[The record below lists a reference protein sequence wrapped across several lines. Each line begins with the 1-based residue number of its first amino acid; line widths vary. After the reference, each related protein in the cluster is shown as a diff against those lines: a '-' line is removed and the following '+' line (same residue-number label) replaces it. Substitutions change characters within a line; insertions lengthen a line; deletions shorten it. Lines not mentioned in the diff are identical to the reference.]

1 MRELAERHGAIDL
14 GQGAPGLDAPTA
26 LVDAAASAMAAGHNQ
41 YPPAAGLGELR
52 SAIAESR
59 LCSTGVRYEPD
70 REVVVTAGATEAVA
84 AALLSLCNPGDE
96 VLTLDPCYD
105 AYSAAASLAGARL
118 VAVPLAMEGDRFVLD
133 EAALRAA
140 VTPRTQVL
148 LLNTPHNPTG
158 KVFTAAE
165 LAVLAQL
172 CLDHG
177 LTAVTDEV
185 YEHLVYDGGKHH
197 SLASLPGMR
206 ERTLT
211 VSSAGKTFNV
221 TGWKVG
227 WACGPDWLVESVLSV
242 KQFLTFASGTPF
254 QAAVAGMLADVEA
267 WAAQLRGTLQHHRDL
282 LRTGLEQVGMR
293 TYRGEGG
300 YFLQADVR
308 GAGYTDGD
316 QFCRELP
323 LRIGVAAIPSSAFR
337 HGADNTGP
345 DWLVRF
351 AFCKSAEVLREA
363 AARLAG
369 LRKG

>member
-1 MRELAERHGAIDL
+1 
-14 GQGAPGLDAPTA
+14 
-26 LVDAAASAMAAGHNQ
+26 MAAGHNQ
-41 YPPAAGLGELR
+41 YPPAAGLIELR
-52 SAIAESR
+52 RAIAESR
-59 LCSTGVRYEPD
+59 LRSTGVRYEPD

-84 AALLSLCNPGDE
+84 AALLALCNPGDE

-105 AYSAAASLAGARL
+105 AYSAAASLAGAGL
-118 VAVPLAMEGDRFVLD
+118 VAVPLATEGDRFVLD

-140 VTPRTQVL
+140 VTPRTRVL
-148 LLNTPHNPTG
+148 LLNSPHNPTG

-165 LAVLAQL
+165 LAAIARL

-185 YEHLVYDGGKHH
+185 YEYLVYDGGEHH
-197 SLASLPGMR
+197 ALASLPGMR

-227 WACGPDWLVESVLSV
+227 WACGPDWLVEAVLSV

-254 QAAVAGMLADVEA
+254 QSAVAGMLGDAEA
-267 WAAQLRGTLQHHRDL
+267 WAAQLRATLQHHRDL
-282 LRTGLEQVGMR
+282 LRTGLEQAGLQ

-308 GAGYTDGD
+308 GAGYTDGA

-323 LRIGVAAIPSSAFR
+323 LRAGVAAIPCSAFR
-337 HGADNTGP
+337 HAAGTP
-345 DWLVRF
+345 DSDGLVRF
-351 AFCKSAEVLREA
+351 AFCKSTETLREA
-363 AARLAG
+363 TTRLAG